1 MIVPKTKHHD
11 ELGRSTRHSYE
22 ANGGGVLLSP
32 ALDIS
37 CSEPTKSH
45 YYSRYGGSGLYRL
58 CGQPILRMTVV
69 CSVYCTLRVSPVGYA
84 LFSPTKKADPF
95 GRLLNV
101 HGRGERY
108 FRLRQK
114 PRIPVCWT
122 LDHRSCS
129 RARLVTQLPGLSTDA
144 VEGV

>member
-22 ANGGGVLLSP
+22 ANGGGVLPSP

-37 CSEPTKSH
+37 YSEPTKSH
-45 YYSRYGGSGLYRL
+45 YYSRYDGSGLYRL

-95 GRLLNV
+95 GRLLNMFT
-101 HGRGERY
+101 GEESAIFGYAGNRASRY
-108 FRLRQK
+108 IG
-114 PRIPVCWT
+114 PWT
-122 LDHRSCS
+122 TVAAL
-129 RARLVTQLPGLSTDA
+129 ALGW
-144 VEGV
+144 